1 MNVLLSSPCKLVHT
15 LGNEKSHPHFIHCPG
30 PISAVQFGKTTA
42 FLTHSSEMNVLV
54 T

>member
-1 MNVLLSSPCKLVHT
+1 MSVLLSSPCKLVHT
-15 LGNEKSHPHFIHCPG
+15 LGNKKSCPHFIHFPG
-30 PISAVQFGKTTA
+30 PISVVQFRKTTV